1 MRHFDLAQNICRFRE
16 PAAAL
21 CVMPCVM
28 CHCRARGQGEQ
39 LSRKVEDLRDEASR
53 YRRMADAESDVR
65 AVSELLN
72 RAFELD
78 SQAAELEARPCAQ
91 RMVN

>member
-1 MRHFDLAQNICRFRE
+1 
-16 PAAAL
+16 
-21 CVMPCVM
+21 
-28 CHCRARGQGEQ
+28 
-39 LSRKVEDLRDEASR
+39 
-53 YRRMADAESDVR
+53 MADAESDVR

-78 SQAAELEARPCAQ
+78 SQAAELETRPCAQ

>member
-1 MRHFDLAQNICRFRE
+1 M
-16 PAAAL
+16 
-21 CVMPCVM
+21 
-28 CHCRARGQGEQ
+28 
-39 LSRKVEDLRDEASR
+39 SRKVEDLRDEASR

-78 SQAAELEARPCAQ
+78 SQAAELEATPCAQ